1 MLKTWNLALTVSKLH
16 SEAGSLATRSWTSR
30 SLSIASLVSFITSSG
45 VCSQEGGGW
54 GGLRLAM
61 LDDENEEVSN
71 MPDNADDVEK
81 RRVTAFRLVWTKRG
95 VGVIKCLNPA
105 IDLMVTCGSRRV
117 VAKPKARPTAKRLQ
131 LRRGRRHLVT
141 LELELDRATAYIA
154 CHSGS
159 EDNAS
164 FSAKAFFLPLFQPRW
179 TEFLCVS
186 SLLSY
191 LVLALSG
198 FRIPTHKHIA
208 TSLGMR
214 AETKLQFN
222 NCKPAKTK
230 RPPFTDITNAFNK
243 RIDPELH
250 AELAPPPRTSRE
262 LVQAMDRENHTETF
276 GSAAACYHLPGAVAL
291 VQHQRPVQ
299 NPLPPSLLPST
310 VSHLRSESLGRK
322 PSRRLTL
329 SETRTQRLHVPDL
342 VSGSSV
348 NCVPSREL
356 HAIEAPLWSTSPD
369 REPLST
375 SLLSP
380 KTHKLAHGQLVIL
393 PSRSILVDFREGER
407 KKGRKG
413 DEVMVV
419 SPVGD
424 QVKSHLCDRRTL
436 LRQIKISLYSAPH
449 LSTPCCLIE
458 PIATYWLNELPADWY
473 RLYEQAKKVIEHIK
487 RNVPKVRS

>member
-1 MLKTWNLALTVSKLH
+1 
-16 SEAGSLATRSWTSR
+16 
-30 SLSIASLVSFITSSG
+30 
-45 VCSQEGGGW
+45 
-54 GGLRLAM
+54 M

-81 RRVTAFRLVWTKRG
+81 RRVITFRLGWTKRG
-95 VGVIKCLNPA
+95 VGAIKCLNPA

-117 VAKPKARPTAKRLQ
+117 VAKPKARPTAKRPQ
-131 LRRGRRHLVT
+131 FRRGRRHLVT
-141 LELELDRATAYIA
+141 LELELERATAYIA
-154 CHSGS
+154 CQWFRGQRTRGVSCSVKLSFSRSSNLAGP
-159 EDNAS
+159 S
-164 FSAKAFFLPLFQPRW
+164 FSAFRP
-179 TEFLCVS
+179 C
-186 SLLSY
+186 
-191 LVLALSG
+191 
-198 FRIPTHKHIA
+198 FRISCWHSAVSVSPVHNHIA
-208 TSLGMR
+208 TSLDMK
-214 AETKLQFN
+214 AEAKLQFN
-222 NCKPAKTK
+222 KCNPAKTK

-250 AELAPPPRTSRE
+250 AELAPPSRTSRE
-262 LVQAMDRENHTETF
+262 LAQAMDRENRTETL
-276 GSAAACYHLPGAVAL
+276 GSAAACYHLPGAVTL

-310 VSHLRSESLGRK
+310 VSHLRSESLGYK
-322 PSRRLTL
+322 PSRRLTF

-348 NCVPSREL
+348 NRVPSREF
-356 HAIEAPLWSTSPD
+356 HVAETPLWSTSPG

-424 QVKSHLCDRRTL
+424 QVKSHLCRRRTL

-473 RLYEQAKKVIEHIK
+473 RLYEQAQKVIEHIK
-487 RNVPKVRS
+487 RNVPKVCS